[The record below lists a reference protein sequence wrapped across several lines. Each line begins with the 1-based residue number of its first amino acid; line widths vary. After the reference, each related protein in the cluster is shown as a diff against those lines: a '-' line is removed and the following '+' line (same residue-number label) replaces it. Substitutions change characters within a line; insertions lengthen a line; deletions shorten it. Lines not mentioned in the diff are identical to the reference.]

1 MLRTPGASN
10 GAFCPAPSVGAA
22 ETLMLVG
29 PSAATAAPVPAAAT
43 AVAQPTTA
51 MRCRCLI
58 MPPPCRGARAVPG
71 PPRWPVVTPRGSD
84 GDGAGGEPALE
95 LVGRQRPG
103 DVVPLRDGHAVLGDA
118 VERLG
123 VLDALGHGAEPEPA
137 AEVDHALH
145 DRGVRRVGQQV
156 ADERAVDLELVDRQ
170 VLEQPERGVAG
181 PEVVDGH
188 ADPGRDEA
196 LDDAQRALGVA

>member
-29 PSAATAAPVPAAAT
+29 PSAATAAPRPAAAAGGGGPPT
-43 AVAQPTTA
+43 ARRAVAQPTTA

-58 MPPPCRGARAVPG
+58 MPPACRGARAVPG

-103 DVVPLRDGHAVLGDA
+103 DLVPLRDGHAVLGDA

-145 DRGVRRVGQQV
+145 D
-156 ADERAVDLELVDRQ
+156 
-170 VLEQPERGVAG
+170 
-181 PEVVDGH
+181 
-188 ADPGRDEA
+188 
-196 LDDAQRALGVA
+196 